1 MKCDYFKGF
10 YVNLNS
16 FLLVRSQICKK
27 KDFMTITSI
36 LKRLNYPKSSL
47 LREEGFNEKF
57 KTNSIITMIMEVSHF
72 KRILN
77 KRLILIFSVLLTK
90 EA

>member
-16 FLLVRSQICKK
+16 FLLVRSQIWRK
-27 KDFMTITSI
+27 KDLKTITSI
-36 LKRLNYPKSSL
+36 FKFLFHPKSSL
-47 LREEGFNEKF
+47 LREKEFNEKF
-57 KTNSIITMIMEVSHF
+57 RTHPIITMIMEVSHL
-72 KRILN
+72 KKILD
-77 KRLILIFSVLLTK
+77 KHILSIFSILLTK